1 MAKFAYWTLIV
12 SGIILMI
19 AGVATYGF
27 TSAELAQ
34 EKIVTTSDACLPDS
48 EVKGPLTAY
57 CMSEVI
63 QKHTLE
69 ITEGMTYAELEMDDP
84 RRDTAMSSSFLRASL
99 FTSVLAFGVSA
110 LVIGVGAISLVGGL
124 GLRSVVR
131 RSETQ

>member
-63 QKHTLE
+63 QKHTLD